1 MNDKLN
7 LLLNQIKINETTY
20 FEGGKLEKIICNKAK
35 DKYVFCVSLNKPLP
49 VNLYENFNKKLKQR
63 FNVKSIKS
71 KITTSNFNIEILTEY
86 YNHFLEKVKP
96 YTFQYF
102 LSACYFFSLRIHTS
116 HLINHR
122 FLYDTIL
129 I

>member
-49 VNLYENFNKKLKQR
+49 VNLYENFNKKLNQR

-71 KITTSNFNIEILTEY
+71 KFTTSNFNIETLTEY
-86 YNHFLEKVKP
+86 YKHFLQTYSKEAP
-96 YTFQYF
+96 LLDMF
-102 LSACYFFSLRIHTS
+102 
-116 HLINHR
+116 IN
-122 FLYDTIL
+122 IP
-129 I
+129 

>member
-49 VNLYENFNKKLKQR
+49 VNLYENFNKIAKEIECEIEKNIISPL
-63 FNVKSIKS
+63 S
-71 KITTSNFNIEILTEY
+71 KEL
-86 YNHFLEKVKP
+86 
-96 YTFQYF
+96 
-102 LSACYFFSLRIHTS
+102 
-116 HLINHR
+116 
-122 FLYDTIL
+122 DIL
-129 I
+129 IQEVENTIDKNNKINDNCKLAMEQARNLKIKCDNLIQSIDI